1 MFEEDLKIIENQ
13 IARAKASRKGKDHTI
28 EGYYISRKIEILEDM
43 RLDLIIQMKN
53 AREDNVA
60 NDSEKIK

>member
-13 IARAKASRKGKDHTI
+13 IARAKASRKGKSNTI

-53 AREDNVA
+53 AREDNDA
-60 NDSEKIK
+60 NDSKKTK